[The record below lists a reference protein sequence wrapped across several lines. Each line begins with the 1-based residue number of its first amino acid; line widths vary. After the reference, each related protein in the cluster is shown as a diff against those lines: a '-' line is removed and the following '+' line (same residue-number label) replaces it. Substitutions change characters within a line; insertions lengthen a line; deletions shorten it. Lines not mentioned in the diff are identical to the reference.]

1 MTREDLVRFATR
13 DWAAVED
20 EKAAFWVRRKR
31 EMSPADALRL
41 GDELR
46 RHALAVRQ
54 DWPTEA
60 DYAADHATHAHV
72 NEALRAV
79 TRLRAR

>member
-1 MTREDLVRFATR
+1 MTRDDLVRFATR

-20 EKAAFWVRRKR
+20 EKTAFWIRRKR
-31 EMSPADALRL
+31 EMSPADILRL

-54 DWPTEA
+54 DWPTQA
-60 DYAADHATHAHV
+60 DRAADLATHARV
-72 NEALRAV
+72 AEALRAV
-79 TRLRAR
+79 TRPRAR